1 MNEIFK
7 NFEEANLMFL
17 SIPRSKNEP
26 PVVGISFA
34 NYDYPKELYNIL
46 HAEFED
52 KKFILAISV
61 FGIVANLGVREA
73 LSDEEIF
80 NASLNYD
87 LTDLKKFAAVCS
99 DGSSGAFVL
108 GTFHNC
114 EFGIVNPSDQNYKP
128 FQVKSF
134 QIDLS
139 GL

>member
-1 MNEIFK
+1 MSEIFK

-34 NYDYPKELYNIL
+34 NCDYPKELHESLY
-46 HAEFED
+46 AEFED
-52 KKFILAISV
+52 KKFTVAITVS
-61 FGIVANLGVREA
+61 GIVANLKVREA
-73 LSDEEIF
+73 LSDEKVF

-87 LTDLKKFAAVCS
+87 LADLKKFAAECP
-99 DGSSGAFVL
+99 DGSPGAFVL

-114 EFGIVNPSDQNYKP
+114 EFVVIHPSDEEYKP
-128 FQVKSF
+128 FQVQSF

>member
-26 PVVGISFA
+26 PAVGISFA
-34 NYDYPKELYNIL
+34 NYDYPKELYKTL

-52 KKFILAISV
+52 KKFKLAITVS
-61 FGIVANLGVREA
+61 GIVANLEVREA
-73 LSDEEIF
+73 LSDEKIF
-80 NASLNYD
+80 DASLNYD
-87 LTDLKKFAAVCS
+87 LADLKKFAAECP
-99 DGSSGAFVL
+99 DGSPGAFVL
-108 GTFHNC
+108 GLFHNC
-114 EFGIVNPSDQNYKP
+114 EFGIVNPSDGDYKP
-128 FQVKSF
+128 FQVESF